1 MGPIFFADGSV
12 DAVEQVAY
20 KLLIRLVSTNL
31 NLIDSNAIF
40 FLLLFVF
47 LYILFF
53 EYSFVTRLYDN
64 WPCLASFFKM
74 IWLDLVLLLR
84 DLAFTVGTVI
94 LLTLRLILL
103 VYHRAFSF
111 MVFAV
116 IAFLAFLQIAFK
128 VILFRLLAIV
138 FQNQFYYVVLLYFVV
153 LTSFFL
159 FVNQA
164 FIPIFDHVFVFF
176 AI

>member
-1 MGPIFFADGSV
+1 
-12 DAVEQVAY
+12 
-20 KLLIRLVSTNL
+20 
-31 NLIDSNAIF
+31 
-40 FLLLFVF
+40 
-47 LYILFF
+47 
-53 EYSFVTRLYDN
+53 
-64 WPCLASFFKM
+64 M

-153 LTSFFL
+153 LTGFFL